1 MHLDA
6 EKLTGG
12 LREIVVTTSQQLSRG
27 NKPMVASVATQ
38 ATYTNTSCVTDP
50 LPWALQTGR
59 GDVHHVKTYHGA
71 KSL

>member
-1 MHLDA
+1 
-6 EKLTGG
+6 
-12 LREIVVTTSQQLSRG
+12 
-27 NKPMVASVATQ
+27 MVASVAAQ

-59 GDVHHVKTYHGA
+59 GDVHYVKTYHGA